1 MSQKKTVDKVNMS
14 LDDIIKLNRNQN
26 RQNKFSANR
35 NFNNSVNNNNNNKQ
49 NGNKNNFQRR
59 NGNNNKQVQQ
69 RRQQPQQN
77 QINNK
82 PYGMLNRSKTIQK
95 RSPNVR
101 ILQAQQNNQ
110 QQQQRKMARFNGNQA
125 NRIPRNRRRRLPN
138 GGQQQRPQF
147 NRFSPAGGLASR
159 IKFQNGQKNNGNIN
173 NHQNRSQKF
182 AIKPQLVNLKSQ
194 PQRKRLL
201 QPRTANNVK
210 TKIAMQSARKNVMKA
225 KRLLVNKITKKGPI
239 QQIMTQRYAKSI
251 GLVQTAGAK
260 IKRVNGNGVR
270 PLARKPVQRSSKMLT
285 VNINNRINKI
295 NRVKQQQRKALQ
307 KTAQITRQQFRGR
320 KPQQQAKQS
329 NAGRKVFF

>member
-14 LDDIIKLNRNQN
+14 LGKQT
-26 RQNKFSANR
+26 KKTFSANR
-35 NFNNSVNNNNNNKQ
+35 NFNNSVNNNNNKQ

-147 NRFSPAGGLASR
+147 NR
-159 IKFQNGQKNNGNIN
+159 
-173 NHQNRSQKF
+173 
-182 AIKPQLVNLKSQ
+182 
-194 PQRKRLL
+194 LL
-201 QPRTANNVK
+201 LHT
-210 TKIAMQSARKNVMKA
+210 
-225 KRLLVNKITKKGPI
+225 LLI
-239 QQIMTQRYAKSI
+239 Y
-251 GLVQTAGAK
+251 
-260 IKRVNGNGVR
+260 
-270 PLARKPVQRSSKMLT
+270 
-285 VNINNRINKI
+285 
-295 NRVKQQQRKALQ
+295 
-307 KTAQITRQQFRGR
+307 
-320 KPQQQAKQS
+320 
-329 NAGRKVFF
+329 